1 MKIIFFDTETT
12 GLDAKIHGMHQL
24 AGEIVID
31 GKVADKFDYRVRPFK
46 GCEIDPEALKV
57 SNTDVL
63 AFRSKYNQEFQVQY
77 MLYNLLEKHLNYKNQ
92 NDKFFLA
99 GWRVEFDVRFLEA
112 FYSRNTQSDL
122 FKSYFWSNPIDIK
135 TLATQ
140 YLLEKR
146 PEMPHFHLV
155 DVAKYLGIE
164 VNESKLHSAAYDAY
178 LCRMVYDYLPKCTLG
193 TTDKSKKQ

>member
-12 GLDAKIHGMHQL
+12 GLDAKIHGIHQL
-24 AGEIVID
+24 AGEIVIN
-31 GKVADKFDYRVRPFK
+31 GKVVDKFDYRVQPFK

-63 AFRSKYNQEFQVQY
+63 DFRRKHNKEFQVQY
-77 MLYNLLEKHLNYKNQ
+77 MLYNLLEKHLNYKDK

-112 FYSRNTQSDL
+112 FYSRNSQSDL

-135 TLATQ
+135 TMATQ
-140 YLLEKR
+140 YLIEKR
-146 PEMPHFHLV
+146 PELESFSLAP
-155 DVAKYLGIE
+155 VAKYLGIP
-164 VNESKLHSAAYDAY
+164 VIESKLHSAAYDAY
-178 LCRMVYDYLPKCTLG
+178 LCRMVYEIVK
-193 TTDKSKKQ
+193 